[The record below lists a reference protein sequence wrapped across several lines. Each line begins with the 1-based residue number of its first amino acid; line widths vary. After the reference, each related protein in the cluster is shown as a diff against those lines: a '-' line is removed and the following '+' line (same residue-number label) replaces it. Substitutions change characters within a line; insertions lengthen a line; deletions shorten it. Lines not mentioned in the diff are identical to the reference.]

1 MMKFGFISI
10 FFICLFYSK
19 TNAKTVYVSE
29 SGKKYHAKNCQLA
42 KTGKRGITLTE
53 AIKQGY
59 ESCKNCKVSKLVVVT
74 SKEKVNLE
82 RKNKKYVQLH
92 HDIIT
97 WLI

>member
-1 MMKFGFISI
+1 MMKFGFIFI

-59 ESCKNCKVSKLVVVT
+59 ESCKNCK
-74 SKEKVNLE
+74 
-82 RKNKKYVQLH
+82 KNENDSNGHFEIYKKR
-92 HDIIT
+92 ISN
-97 WLI
+97 